1 MPAFA
6 IKDEHTI
13 YIIDSTQIRWLE
25 YSERHDDL
33 TLYYM
38 NGAMDVIK
46 HRNAR
51 KVYEDLLL
59 QFNVLDLA
67 RY

>member
-1 MPAFA
+1 MPPFA
-6 IKDEHTI
+6 IKDEHTV
-13 YIIDSTQIRWLE
+13 YIIDPSQIRWLE
-25 YSERHDDL
+25 YSERHGDL

-38 NGAMDVIK
+38 NGAMEVIK